1 MKTPRYLSPTSI
13 GAWDGGIENFYKRYL
28 ADNAPD
34 REPQTQPMS
43 VGSAFDAMAKSYL
56 HYALYGNYGENDE
69 YRLDVIFENQVE
81 EHNRSWAWDAG
92 KRVWE
97 VYQKSGALAD
107 LMLDLQKAGGSPRF
121 ESTIEQTIDG
131 IPFLGKPDILYQI
144 PKGEQSFRVVH
155 DWKVNGY
162 CSARGVSPKAG
173 YLKLFDRGSSG
184 YPKVTQ
190 HKNCQPLMSEAGIVI
205 NGATYFENV
214 DKDWARQ
221 LSIYAWLGSTLDGGP
236 GCCQEPF
243 IAAID
248 QIVCRNGEIRVAC
261 HRGIVSASFQEG
273 LLQKA
278 REIWE
283 TIQSGYIFREL
294 ELHVSK
300 AKQDHLDGIGLR
312 PKLDRAACGLE

>member
-1 MKTPRYLSPTSI
+1 
-13 GAWDGGIENFYKRYL
+13 
-28 ADNAPD
+28 
-34 REPQTQPMS
+34 MS

-56 HYALYGNYGENDE
+56 HYAIHGNYGENDE

-92 KRVWE
+92 KVVWDA
-97 VYQKSGALAD
+97 YHSSGALAD
-107 LMLDLQKAGGSPRF
+107 LMLDLQRAGGSPRF
-121 ESTIEQTIDG
+121 ESTIEKTVDG
-131 IPFLGKPDILYQI
+131 VPFLGKPDILYSI
-144 PKGEQSFRVVH
+144 EREINEGIRTFRVVH

-173 YLKLFDRGSSG
+173 YLRLFEPGNRII
-184 YPKVTQ
+184 KQ

-205 NGATYFENV
+205 NGATYFENI

-221 LSIYAWLGSTLDGGP
+221 LSIYAWLGSVLD

-248 QIVCRNGEIRVAC
+248 QIVCRNGEIRIAT
-261 HRGIVSASFQEG
+261 HRGIVSSGYQES
-273 LLQKA
+273 LLRRAK
-278 REIWE
+278 EIWE
-283 TIQSGYIFREL
+283 CIQSGYIFREL
-294 ELHVSK
+294 SIEVSK